1 MLTKLINR
9 YIRPYGSLL
18 AGVLVFQLIATA
30 ASLSL
35 PSLNARIIDN
45 GVAKGDTDYILR
57 NGAIMLSVSLVQAVS
72 QIIAV
77 YFGAKAAMS
86 FGRDVRGAVDV
97 MLHSQSVLERL
108 NGTGFVS
115 RETAQI
121 NTIGPQYTY
130 QVSAKFPRQRN
141 SCNVPREITKTAV
154 INSAAQSHVSHDLR
168 VSIMPIARPSR
179 P

>member
-57 NGAIMLSVSLVQAVS
+57 NGAVMLAVSLVQAVS

-86 FGRDVRGAVDV
+86 FGRDVRGAVFERTLSFSTRELNQFGAPSLITRTTNDV
-97 MLHSQSVLERL
+97 QQVQMLVMMTSNLIVGAPIMMAGGVYMAL
-108 NGTGFVS
+108 
-115 RETAQI
+115 
-121 NTIGPQYTY
+121 
-130 QVSAKFPRQRN
+130 RQDVGL
-141 SCNVPREITKTAV
+141 S
-154 INSAAQSHVSHDLR
+154 
-168 VSIMPIARPSR
+168 
-179 P
+179 